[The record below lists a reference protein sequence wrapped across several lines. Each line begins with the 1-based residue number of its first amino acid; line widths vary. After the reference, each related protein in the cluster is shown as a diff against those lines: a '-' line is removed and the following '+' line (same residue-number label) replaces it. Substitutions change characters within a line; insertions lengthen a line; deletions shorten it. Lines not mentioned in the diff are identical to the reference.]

1 SEKPPSGI
9 FSSVVT
15 QKVASP
21 TQTGEQTIVQI
32 PPYFMI
38 THVQTA
44 LRKAG
49 NYDKTG
55 RARKN
60 MLSVANE
67 KVRWKERNQRKNS
80 ELLSTQGGQSSIS
93 ETNAVG
99 LYREKY
105 QAPEL
110 ESNPTYMRLRG
121 ANSVAGAP
129 VKGIS
134 QCVA

>member
-60 MLSVANE
+60 MLSVA
-67 KVRWKERNQRKNS
+67 VRFSMKYDGIERNQRKNT

-93 ETNAVG
+93 ETNAVD
-99 LYREKY
+99 LYR
-105 QAPEL
+105 
-110 ESNPTYMRLRG
+110 NPTYMRLRG